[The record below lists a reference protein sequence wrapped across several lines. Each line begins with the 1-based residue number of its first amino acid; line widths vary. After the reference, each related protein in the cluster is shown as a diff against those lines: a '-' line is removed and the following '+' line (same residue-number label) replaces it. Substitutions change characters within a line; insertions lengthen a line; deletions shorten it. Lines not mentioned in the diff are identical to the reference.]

1 MWLFLYIERKS
12 TLKKIE
18 MIKSHQEFTEIIKK
32 EKYLKNKNFSIYIRK
47 GKYSF
52 PHYGIAVSKKL
63 GNAVVRN
70 KLKRRMRVILDEW
83 KKDLKYNEDYII
95 IMKESVRDLTFQE
108 MQESFLNLMK
118 QRSKYEKTK

>member
-108 MQESFLNLMK
+108 MRESFLNLMK